1 MANWECFRTT
11 FQIYTGANASRT
23 LRTDEGFDHGI
34 ASRTHAFQLDTFRFE
49 RETGVYV
56 PLLRV
61 LQHI

>member
-23 LRTDEGFDHGI
+23 LRSDEGLDHGI

-49 RETGVYV
+49 RETSVYM

-61 LQHI
+61 LQYI